1 MMIDGI
7 AASSSTV
14 VPSGRLSA
22 TDISVRKSAM
32 PKLTERHDERYAG

>member
-1 MMIDGI
+1 
-7 AASSSTV
+7 
-14 VPSGRLSA
+14 LSA